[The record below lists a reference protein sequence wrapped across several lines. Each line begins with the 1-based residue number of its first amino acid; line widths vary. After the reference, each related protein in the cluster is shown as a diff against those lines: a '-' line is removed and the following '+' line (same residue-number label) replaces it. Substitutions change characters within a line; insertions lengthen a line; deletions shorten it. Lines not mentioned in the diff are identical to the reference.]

1 MIMLRCWWK
10 DPSDRPTFSDLE
22 SDLNN
27 FLTSVAGYLDF
38 NEFALDVSSEPDP
51 PVLSPSHEK
60 QEEANGVPVG
70 IPGDER
76 DCDELTGRQN
86 TSKGVKDTNL

>member
-10 DPSDRPTFSDLE
+10 DPEDRPTFSDLE

-38 NEFALDVSSEPDP
+38 NEFALDVSPDLD
-51 PVLSPSHEK
+51 PVPSH
-60 QEEANGVPVG
+60 EEANGLSAVADNEQCIKEDGQEVTSA
-70 IPGDER
+70 
-76 DCDELTGRQN
+76 ELEE
-86 TSKGVKDTNL
+86 SLF